1 MRLPARRSAALRPG
15 RSAARLLTVVR
26 RLSISIRLVIL
37 ALAGQ
42 APGRQQ
48 AGPVRRFWFQAQRGP
63 PLV

>member
-1 MRLPARRSAALRPG
+1 LRAE

-26 RLSISIRLVIL
+26 RLSISFRLVIS

-42 APGRQQ
+42 ALGRQQ
-48 AGPVRRFWFQAQRGP
+48 AGTVRLFWFQAQRGP